1 MSELFLNKTDV
12 RKLANAYIALAL
24 AQDVAKRDLKDFAGA
39 TRTLVSI
46 LEITTELLEEV
57 LENAISGDSP
67 PSPSLTYSNLLM

>member
-46 LEITTELLEEV
+46 LEITNELLEEV
-57 LENAISGDSP
+57 LENAISGDSL